1 MKKLNNETMSKLRA
15 KCINAGSHHQYEVGK
30 IYEYSVACG
39 VCNIDGAMNISEK
52 YFDNFFEKIN

>member
-1 MKKLNNETMSKLRA
+1 MSKLRA